1 MCHVTG
7 TPDQDIALFE
17 VLLEETT
24 SYQPQ
29 PELSIKDREEL
40 VSEVSGDL
48 MQPGAIDPNVA
59 DEGLLVPAGADGGS
73 PHMMRIASGAAAF
86 FFFLISR
93 KLHHR
98 ESCNPD
104 GGYGDAP
111 VAVVCQA
118 WLC

>member
-1 MCHVTG
+1 MTG

-86 FFFLISR
+86 FFFQFLIS
-93 KLHHR
+93 
-98 ESCNPD
+98 CITGNPATWMED
-104 GGYGDAP
+104 MGTRL
-111 VAVVCQA
+111 
-118 WLC
+118 WLWFVRLGSVEC